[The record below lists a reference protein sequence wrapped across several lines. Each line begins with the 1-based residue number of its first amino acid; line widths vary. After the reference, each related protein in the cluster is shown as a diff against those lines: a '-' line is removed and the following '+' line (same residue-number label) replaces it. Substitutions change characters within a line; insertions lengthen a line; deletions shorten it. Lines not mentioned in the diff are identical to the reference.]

1 MTARA
6 ETAEVGLVG
15 GTGLYAMPGLTDA
28 REVVVSTPFGSPSGP
43 LLLGTLHGR
52 RVAFLARH
60 DRGHRLL
67 PTEIPYRANVYA
79 LKSLGVAQV
88 LAVSA
93 VGSLREEL
101 PPRTAVVVDQ
111 LIDRTRAR
119 PSSFFGDGVVAHV
132 GFGEPFCPALRAAL
146 LASAR
151 ATGLPCA
158 ERGTYLGMEGPQFST
173 RAESRLHRSWG
184 CDVVGMTN
192 STEARLA
199 REAEICYATLAFVT
213 DYDAW
218 REGEASVETEDIL
231 KVVAETADACSRAVS
246 ETVRTLPRED
256 CPCRHALATALVTP
270 IHAVSA
276 AARTRLAAILGPY
289 LRPAAR

>member
-1 MTARA
+1 MARA
-6 ETAEVGLVG
+6 DTAEVGLIG
-15 GTGLYAMPGLTDA
+15 GTGLYAMPGLSDA
-28 REVVVSTPFGSPSGP
+28 REVTVSTPFGAPSGP

-79 LKSLGVAQV
+79 LKALGVTQA

-93 VGSLREEL
+93 VGSLREDL
-101 PPRTAVVVDQ
+101 APRTAVVVDQ
-111 LIDRTRAR
+111 LVDRTRAR
-119 PSSFFGDGVVAHV
+119 PTTFFGDGVVAHV
-132 GFGEPFCPALRAAL
+132 GFGEPFCPALRATLLSAAL
-146 LASAR
+146 S
-151 ATGLPCA
+151 TGLPCA
-158 ERGTYLGMEGPQFST
+158 GSGTYLGMEGPQFST
-173 RAESRLHRSWG
+173 RAESRLYRSWG
-184 CDVVGMTN
+184 CDVIGMTN

-231 KVVAETADACSRAVS
+231 RVVAETAGACARAVS
-246 ETVRTLPRED
+246 ETVRSLPRDD

-270 IHAVSA
+270 VHALPA
-276 AARTRLAAILGPY
+276 AARTRLAAILAPY
-289 LRPAAR
+289 LNPPVR

>member
-1 MTARA
+1 MAA
-6 ETAEVGLVG
+6 LEGTAEVGLIG
-15 GTGLYAMPGLTDA
+15 GTGLYSMPGLTDA
-28 REVVVSTPFGSPSGP
+28 HEVAVTTPFGAPSGP

-67 PTEIPYRANVYA
+67 PSEIPYRANVYA

-93 VGSLREEL
+93 VGSLREDL
-101 PPRTAVVVDQ
+101 APRSAVVVDQ
-111 LIDRTRAR
+111 LIDRTRSRA
-119 PSSFFGDGVVAHV
+119 SSFFGDGVVAHV
-132 GFGEPFCPALRAAL
+132 GFGEPFCPALRGALVAA
-146 LASAR
+146 AD

-158 ERGTYLGMEGPQFST
+158 AGGTYLGMEGPQFST
-173 RAESRLHRSWG
+173 RAESRLYRSWG
-184 CDVVGMTN
+184 CDVIGMTN

-231 KVVAETADACSRAVS
+231 EVVAETADACSRAVS
-246 ETVRTLPRED
+246 ETVRTLPSDD
-256 CPCRHALATALVTP
+256 CPCRHALKTALVTP
-270 IHAVSA
+270 LHAIPA

-289 LRPAAR
+289 LNPPMR